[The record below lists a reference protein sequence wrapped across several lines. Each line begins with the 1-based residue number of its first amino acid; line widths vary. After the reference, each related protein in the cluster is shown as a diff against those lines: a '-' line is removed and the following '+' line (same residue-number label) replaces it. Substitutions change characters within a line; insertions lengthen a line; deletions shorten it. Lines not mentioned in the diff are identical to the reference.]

1 MKNYFKST
9 LAIIIINFAVFSQAN
24 FIIGFGSCLDQNLD
38 QPIWTAIHKE
48 QLDAF
53 FFLGDNVY
61 GDSRFFSITKLSKAY
76 EIQKNK
82 LPDWLENIEI
92 LQIWDDHDYGLNDG
106 GKNYRHKEISQEI
119 YLNFWKIPQDDQ
131 RRNQEGVFFSKFV
144 NHNERIIQF
153 IGMDTRYHR
162 SNLKGSKNFYRPN
175 TDIDA
180 TILGEKQ
187 WLWLKDELDKEAD
200 IKIIASSIQV
210 LAKEHRFEKWSN
222 FPDERFKLLSMLSE
236 ASSNSN
242 LIIISG
248 DRHRGGI
255 YKKENLI
262 EVTSSS
268 MNKPSNIEYETDK
281 YLDGKTHPEENYGII
296 EITDK
301 RVFIYLKNID
311 GKVLEKG
318 ELDLKF

>member
-61 GDSRFFSITKLSKAY
+61 GDSRFFSITTLSRAY

-187 WLWLKDELDKEAD
+187 WLWLKDELDKDAD

-236 ASSNSN
+236 ASTNSN
-242 LIIISG
+242 LLIISG

-255 YKKENLI
+255 YKKENLM

-268 MNKPSNIEYETDK
+268 MNKPSNIDYETDK

-318 ELDLKF
+318 ELDL

>member
-144 NHNERIIQF
+144 NHNKRIIQF

-187 WLWLKDELDKEAD
+187 WLWLKDELDKDAD

-255 YKKENLI
+255 YKKENLM

-268 MNKPSNIEYETDK
+268 MNKPSNIDYETDK

>member
-61 GDSRFFSITKLSKAY
+61 GDSRFFSITTLRKAY
-76 EIQKNK
+76 ETQKNK

-92 LQIWDDHDYGLNDG
+92 FQIWDDHDYGLNDG

-268 MNKPSNIEYETDK
+268 MNKPSNIDYETDK

>member
-61 GDSRFFSITKLSKAY
+61 GDSRFFSITTLSRAY

-236 ASSNSN
+236 ASTNSN
-242 LIIISG
+242 LLIISG

-255 YKKENLI
+255 YKKENLM

-268 MNKPSNIEYETDK
+268 MNKPSNIDYETDK

-318 ELDLKF
+318 ELDL

>member
-61 GDSRFFSITKLSKAY
+61 GDSRFFSITTLRKAY
-76 EIQKNK
+76 ETQKNK

-92 LQIWDDHDYGLNDG
+92 FQIWDDHDYGLNDG

-255 YKKENLI
+255 YKKENLM

-268 MNKPSNIEYETDK
+268 MNKPSNIDYETDK

>member
-255 YKKENLI
+255 YKKENLM

-268 MNKPSNIEYETDK
+268 MNKPSNIDYETDK

-318 ELDLKF
+318 ELDL

>member
-61 GDSRFFSITKLSKAY
+61 GDSRFFSITTLSRAY

-236 ASSNSN
+236 ASTNSN

-255 YKKENLI
+255 YKKENLM

-268 MNKPSNIEYETDK
+268 MNKPSNIDYETDK

-318 ELDLKF
+318 ELDL

>member
-187 WLWLKDELDKEAD
+187 WLWLKDELDKDAD

-236 ASSNSN
+236 ANSNSN

-268 MNKPSNIEYETDK
+268 MNKPSNIDYETDK

>member
-236 ASSNSN
+236 ANSNSN